1 MKCYRQINNKGF
13 TILEMCISIL
23 VICLCIPLL
32 TNMISIGHRQLQFQ
46 HALQDEIAI
55 IQLRRYLAI
64 AYDLEVN
71 DNQIT
76 FTRADEDMRLH
87 VVNRNLIIQPGTYI
101 FLDDIDHVYFY
112 TRVNTVMMEY
122 QRGDQEYEVF
132 LYQK

>member
-1 MKCYRQINNKGF
+1 
-13 TILEMCISIL
+13 MCISIL

-71 DNQIT
+71 DNQIA